1 MVMSGWAL
9 VVQGVGW
16 AMDVLLQRMV
26 VSAATCMFR
35 LWSLIVAWQCMG
47 WAVMMMSS
55 CTMAAQWEELVMF
68 ITFYCLDGLY

>member
-35 LWSLIVAWQCMG
+35 LWSLTVAWQCMG

-55 CTMAAQWEELVMF
+55 CNMAAQWGELVMF
-68 ITFYCLDGLY
+68 SNG